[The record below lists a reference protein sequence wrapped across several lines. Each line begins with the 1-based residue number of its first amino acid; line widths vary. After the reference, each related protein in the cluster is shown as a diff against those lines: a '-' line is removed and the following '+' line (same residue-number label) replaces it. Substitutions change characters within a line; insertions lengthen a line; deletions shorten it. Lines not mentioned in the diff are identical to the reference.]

1 MLRRALVAALA
12 TVLALPTAA
21 GAHAGFVSS
30 SPSPDTV
37 VEATPEQVVLRFNQ
51 AVNPSH
57 VRLFD
62 GVAQPVPLG
71 EIAQPR
77 PNEVV
82 AAVPGTLA
90 RGSYTVVWR
99 VISDDVDAVAG
110 FLVFHVGVKRAPAV
124 AGTAGGSGDGGSSIA
139 RTAAYALLALAVAGA
154 AAVAAARRAGAERAV
169 RRLAVAVAAL
179 VAGVAVSTGLAIALE
194 DGAPRTQ
201 PSTFRADVRMGE
213 LAGRVSVA
221 PAALGDN
228 RIDLALPEPTGTEG
242 GYFEVR
248 VQASLPAAGIGPFRF
263 RGVQGDD
270 PSRFGV
276 RQAYLPLPGRWTLR
290 ITARRGLKGRYAG
303 TVSVPVAG

>member
-1 MLRRALVAALA
+1 MTLRRALVVALA
-12 TVLALPTAA
+12 VVLALPAAA

-30 SPSPDTV
+30 SPSTDTV
-37 VEATPEQVVLRFNQ
+37 LEATPGQVVLRFNQ
-51 AVNPSH
+51 EVRPGS

-62 GVAQPVPLG
+62 GVADPVELGKITQP
-71 EIAQPR
+71 Q

-82 AAVPGTLA
+82 AAIPAKLA

-99 VISDDVDAVAG
+99 VISDDVDPVAG

-124 AGTAGGSGDGGSSIA
+124 AATAGSSDGGSSIA
-139 RTAAYALLALAVAGA
+139 RTAAIALLALALAGA
-154 AAVAAARRAGAERAV
+154 AAVAVARRAGAERAV

-179 VAGVAVSTGLAIALE
+179 VAGVAVSTGLAIALD
-194 DGAPRTQ
+194 DGAARDK
-201 PSTFRADVRMGE
+201 PSTFRADVRLGE

-221 PAALGDN
+221 PAALGAN
-228 RIDLALPEPTGTEG
+228 RIELALPEPTGTEG
-242 GYFEVR
+242 GYFDVR

-270 PSRFGV
+270 PARFGV
-276 RQAYLPLPGRWTLR
+276 RQAYLPLPGHWTLR

-303 TVSVPVAG
+303 TVTVPIAG